1 MCYALGFSRASITVK
16 VPCLLRVKYI
26 FKIFS
31 PCFPCFPSRPSLA
44 LLPLL
49 PLLPSLPSLASLAS
63 LPLLAFPSSPAS
75 YPSHYPCH
83 KLKGPVRPYRWKTLC
98 AGGVFG
104 VPCLPCLPGL
114 WVDTKKPTF
123 YRRPLLYSYLPS
135 VAFNLAFKA
144 FTFSG
149 VYLAFMAARRS
160 INCLLDKFKPSII
173 TFIFTLRFVQWFVL
187 IQQVIE

>member
-1 MCYALGFSRASITVK
+1 MCYAAGFSRASITVK

-26 FKIFS
+26 FKIFF

-49 PLLPSLPSLASLAS
+49 PSLPSLASLA
-63 LPLLAFPSSPAS
+63 LLAFPSSPAS
-75 YPSHYPCH
+75 YPSPYPRH
-83 KLKGPVRPYRWKTLC
+83 KLKCPVRPYGWQTLC
-98 AGGVFG
+98 TGGVFG

-149 VYLAFMAARRS
+149 VYLAFMAARS
-160 INCLLDKFKPSII
+160 LINCLLDKFKPSII
-173 TFIFTLRFVQWFVL
+173 TFIFILRFVQWFVS
-187 IQQVIE
+187 IQQVRG